1 MIFLGDVAHP
11 FNNRPNWP
19 LALREMGPLVVNLE
33 GPICTYEQQVLSSAA
48 ILFNH
53 PSVLEELEECNVV
66 AACLANNH
74 ITDIADGVDSTLNHL
89 NSKGILGFG
98 AVVSKALD
106 VVPKPVTYGGFEYV
120 FLGFG
125 WEVIQ
130 CEGYGNKKEGVV
142 PLNKSNVITKVC
154 QARSL
159 YPNAKII
166 CNFHWNYELELYPQ
180 PAHRELAM
188 LAVDNGADL
197 IIGHHPHIVGGIE
210 LYKNV
215 PIVYSLGNWW
225 LPQGVF
231 FNGKIKYP
239 EESYQ
244 QLAFEFRL
252 DGSHKCHWYS
262 YHPETHDLSYELVEN
277 LTSSQRVEALT
288 PFSGMNS
295 QEYYAWFKIN
305 RKKSK
310 ALPIYKSIDSVVS
323 NKIKDFWI
331 KVRHPLMLVAKRF
344 LKVFRK
350 HL

>member
-1 MIFLGDVAHP
+1 MLFLGDVAHP
-11 FNNRPNWP
+11 FSEKPKWP
-19 LALREMGPLVVNLE
+19 EQLKVGNPVVVNLE
-33 GPICTYEQQVLSSAA
+33 GPIPTKGCTPALHEG

-53 PSVLEELEECNVV
+53 SSVLEELEECNVV
-66 AACLANNH
+66 AVCLANNH
-74 ITDIADGVDSTLNHL
+74 ITDIAGGVDSTLSYL
-89 NSKGILGFG
+89 SSKEILGFG

-130 CEGYGNKKEGVV
+130 CKGYGNKKEGVV
-142 PLNKSNVITKVC
+142 PFNKSSVITKVC
-154 QARSL
+154 EARSL

-231 FNGKIKYP
+231 FDGKIKYP

-252 DGSHKCHWYS
+252 DGNHQCHWYN
-262 YHPETHDLSYELVEN
+262 YHPEMHDLNYEFVEN
-277 LTSSQRVEALT
+277 LANSQRVEALT

-295 QEYYAWFKIN
+295 QEYYAWFKVN

-310 ALPIYKSIDSVVS
+310 ALPIYKSIDSVIT
-323 NKIKDFWI
+323 NKFKDLWVQI
-331 KVRHPLMLVAKRF
+331 RHPLMISAKAMIS
-344 LKVFRK
+344 LFRR
-350 HL
+350 

>member
-1 MIFLGDVAHP
+1 M
-11 FNNRPNWP
+11 
-19 LALREMGPLVVNLE
+19 E
-33 GPICTYEQQVLSSAA
+33 GPIPTKGCTPALHEG

-53 PSVLEELEECNVV
+53 SSVLEELEECNVV
-66 AACLANNH
+66 AVCLANNH
-74 ITDIADGVDSTLNHL
+74 ITDIAGGVDSTLSYL
-89 NSKGILGFG
+89 SSKEILGFG

-130 CEGYGNKKEGVV
+130 CKGYGNKKEGVV
-142 PLNKSNVITKVC
+142 PFNKSSVITKVC
-154 QARSL
+154 EARSL

-231 FNGKIKYP
+231 LTGKLSIQKRVI
-239 EESYQ
+239 SNW
-244 QLAFEFRL
+244 RL
-252 DGSHKCHWYS
+252 NLGSMEITNVIGITIIPKC
-262 YHPETHDLSYELVEN
+262 T
-277 LTSSQRVEALT
+277 
-288 PFSGMNS
+288 
-295 QEYYAWFKIN
+295 I
-305 RKKSK
+305 
-310 ALPIYKSIDSVVS
+310 
-323 NKIKDFWI
+323 
-331 KVRHPLMLVAKRF
+331 
-344 LKVFRK
+344 
-350 HL
+350 